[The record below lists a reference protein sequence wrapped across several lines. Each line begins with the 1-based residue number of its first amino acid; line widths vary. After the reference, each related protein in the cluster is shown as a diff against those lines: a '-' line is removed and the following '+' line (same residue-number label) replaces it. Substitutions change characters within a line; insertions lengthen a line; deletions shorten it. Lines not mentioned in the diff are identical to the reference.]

1 MTILGQIK
9 AARRSAEL
17 IMGNGSLPPEKKAEL
32 LFDEL
37 QHLPFSSLKR
47 NKKSKPTKEN

>member
-1 MTILGQIK
+1 MTILGQIQS
-9 AARRSAEL
+9 ARRSAEL
-17 IMGNGSLPPEKKAEL
+17 IMRNGSLPPEKKAEL

-47 NKKSKPTKEN
+47 NKRSKPTKEN